1 MSPLAATWLRTLLVQ
16 ASFNYDRMVAIGAA
30 WAIQPLL
37 RPLPPDRYRAAMRRA
52 TQFFNAHPY
61 LVGMAMAA
69 VAKAERDGV
78 PEETI
83 GRLRHAL
90 VSPLGSVGDRLIW
103 AGLMPGAVG
112 VGLAIAALVS
122 PVAGAIVFL
131 VLYNVGHFATRTWA
145 LREGWRMGHEV
156 ARALTAR
163 GIKRGMR
170 VAGPVGALA
179 VGFAIPVVGGWLTR
193 EFTLNLRLGV
203 VMVGLLAVAFAQ
215 WILPSFRG
223 LRFGLVAAAVALVI
237 GWAFR

>member
-16 ASFNYDRMVAIGAA
+16 ASWNYDRMVAIGAA

-37 RPLPPDRYRAAMRRA
+37 RRLPPDRYRAAMRRS

-78 PEETI
+78 PEDTI
-83 GRLRHAL
+83 NRLRHAL

-112 VGLAIAALVS
+112 IGLVVGAVAS
-122 PVAGAIVFL
+122 PVAGAIVFV
-131 VLYNVGHFATRTWA
+131 VLYNAAHLATRTWA
-145 LREGWRMGHEV
+145 LREGWRNGTAV

-163 GIKRGMR
+163 GIQRGMR
-170 VAGPVGALA
+170 VAGPIGALA
-179 VGFAIPVVGGWLTR
+179 VGVAIPIVGGWLTR
-193 EFTLNLRLGV
+193 EFTLHVKLGV
-203 VMVGLLAVAFAQ
+203 LMVGVLAVAFAQ
-215 WILPSFRG
+215 WILPTFRG